1 MSDSAFHLFVQT
13 VSLLGVAGGLVY
25 TGVQLHN
32 WRNAQYVTNFTKLVE
47 LQMQLRKM
55 VVDDPTLAAASLGPG
70 IEISSEEIRGDFYN
84 LMQVSL
90 FEIAWF
96 SHRHGQLTED
106 YFKTWTVYMRTVAE
120 RPAFREMWK
129 IDRTKSCMNDSV
141 TTWTLCSGKSKSGGS
156 DEVPRQL
163 QNDAS
168 VVRGC
173 ASSTTK

>member
-1 MSDSAFHLFVQT
+1 MMSDSAFHLFVQT

-106 YFKTWTVYMRTVAE
+106 YFKTWTVYVKTVAE

-129 IDRTKSCMNDSV
+129 IDRTKILHERFRDYMDTV
-141 TTWTLCSGKSKSGGS
+141 L
-156 DEVPRQL
+156 RQ
-163 QNDAS
+163 
-168 VVRGC
+168 V
-173 ASSTTK
+173 